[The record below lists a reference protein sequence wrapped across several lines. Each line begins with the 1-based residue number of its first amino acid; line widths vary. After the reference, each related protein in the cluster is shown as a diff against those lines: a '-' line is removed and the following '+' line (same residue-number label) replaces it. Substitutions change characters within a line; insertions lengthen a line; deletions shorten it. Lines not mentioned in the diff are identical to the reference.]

1 MKMLLTAGRIRAAL
15 DDARTEKDVELSLRA
30 HKIRF
35 SYDTYAGFLAFRV
48 PVRSGSVLIIRTA
61 SRSAPF
67 SVRFDSV
74 SGSVSPVSVF
84 QVSPFP
90 VPRFPVN
97 D

>member
-1 MKMLLTAGRIRAAL
+1 MKMLLTADRIRSAIAGAKTEQDISAAL
-15 DDARTEKDVELSLRA
+15 RR
-30 HKIRF
+30 HRIRF
-35 SYDTYAGFLAFRV
+35 TWTTSPGFLAARV

-90 VPRFPVN
+90 VPHFPVN

>member
-1 MKMLLTAGRIRAAL
+1 MKILLTADRVRSILTG
-15 DDARTEKDVELSLRA
+15 ARTEKDVEHILRA
-30 HKIRF
+30 HRVRF
-35 SYDTYAGFLAFRV
+35 SWTTSPGFLAARV

-61 SRSAPF
+61 SRSTPF
-67 SVRFDSV
+67 SIRFDSV

-84 QVSPFP
+84 QVPTFP